1 MSDKD
6 LNKINWN
13 QIHASLL
20 KTSKPYPKLNKLIS
34 DNKKIVIT
42 KSKQRNLFNFMCRI
56 VVGQQL
62 STTAADTL
70 HRRLE
75 ELCKREDKK
84 LSDLCHEESLDLIRA
99 CGLSKNKA
107 IAMIKLNSLF
117 EAKEISAARLK
128 KLEDEELIAFI
139 SNLWGF
145 GPWSAEMIL
154 LGYFGSLDI
163 WSNNDS
169 ALVRGINLALGKQK
183 KTHDE
188 IIKLFSPYRTLLSRH
203 IWKGLDE
210 GKLK

>member
-1 MSDKD
+1 MVDKK
-6 LNKINWN
+6 NNWD
-13 QIHASLL
+13 QIHTFLL
-20 KTSKPYPKLNKLIS
+20 RKSKPYPKLNKLIS
-34 DNKKIVIT
+34 SNKKIIIT
-42 KSKQRNLFNFMCRI
+42 KSKQRNLYSFMCRI

-62 STTAADTL
+62 STAAARTL
-70 HRRLE
+70 NERLE
-75 ELCKREDKK
+75 ELCKKEGKK
-84 LSDLCHEESLDLIRA
+84 LSELCYEENFDLIRT
-99 CGLSKNKA
+99 CGLSKNKVM
-107 IAMIKLNSLF
+107 AMIKLNQTF
-117 EAKEISAARLK
+117 NEKKISAVKLRQ
-128 KLEDEELIAFI
+128 LEDEELKNFI

-183 KTHDE
+183 KSHDE
-188 IIKLFSPYRTLLSRH
+188 IIELFSPYRTLLSRH